1 MNTTDSDKP
10 LFQIKEAPRQAFDF
24 LPTAGWEIQ
33 RDDQLHQHISGN
45 KWRKL
50 KYLVLKAIEDGH
62 DTLLTF
68 GGAFSNHLAATAAAG
83 KEFGL
88 KTIGIVR
95 GEDADLENP
104 TLAFCIDQG
113 MSIERVSREEYDRK
127 NDEEYKDELHRRFGR
142 TLVIPE
148 GGAHYLGVNGCM
160 EIIPKV
166 ERDAW
171 KHVVVPGGT
180 GTTAAGL
187 LLSTSSDT
195 TVWLYPALKGG
206 DFLRKDMA
214 NLLYRFLWDH
224 EAVEEEL
231 KRLKIVSDYHF
242 GGYGKVTD
250 ELVDFL
256 NEFYTKTNI
265 PLDPIYTGKMMYGL
279 ADALRADEKSEVLSH
294 PPARA
299 KTLIIH
305 TGGLQGIAGINARRK
320 SLERSLILY
329 QG

>member
-1 MNTTDSDKP
+1 MNANSETPFP
-10 LFQIKEAPRQAFDF
+10 LVTPPRQDFDF
-24 LPTAGWEIQ
+24 LPAAGWSIQ
-33 RDDQLHQHISGN
+33 RDDQLHRFISGN

-50 KYLVLKAIEDGH
+50 KYLVLKAKEDGH

-83 KEFGL
+83 SEFGF
-88 KTIGIVR
+88 KAIGIVR
-95 GEDADLENP
+95 GEEVDLSNP
-104 TLAFCIDQG
+104 TLAFCLEQG
-113 MSIERVSREEYDRK
+113 MQLERVSRSEYDRK
-127 NDEEYKDELHRRFGR
+127 FDEDYKDELHRRFGR

-160 EIIPKV
+160 EIVPKD

-171 KHVVVPGGT
+171 EHVVVPGGT
-180 GTTAAGL
+180 GTTAAGI
-187 LLSTSSDT
+187 LLSTGADT
-195 TVWLYPALKGG
+195 TVWVYSSLKGG
-206 DFLRKDMA
+206 GFLREDIG
-214 NLLYRFLWDH
+214 NLLYRFSWDRD
-224 EAVEEEL
+224 AVNEEL
-231 KRLKIVSDYHF
+231 KRLRVVTDYHF
-242 GGYGKVTD
+242 GGYGQVTD

-256 NEFYTKTNI
+256 NAFYDKTDI

-279 ADALRADEKSEVLSH
+279 VDALRNGEKSSGGMH